1 MGHFNN
7 DQVSGGIWLVI
18 GLTITIA
25 SIRYGLGTLD
35 SPETGFMPFWAGLT
49 ITFFSFIGLILA
61 TIKQRKGV
69 AWKSI
74 LIGVHWGK
82 SLFVLGTLVAY
93 IVLLPIL
100 GFLICTILFLGFL
113 FRGVKPMGWGTV
125 IGGSILLALGAYGIF
140 EVWLQAQLPKGPWGF

>member
-7 DQVSGGIWLVI
+7 DQVSGAIWLVV
-18 GLTITIA
+18 GLTITVA
-25 SIRYGLGTLD
+25 SIGYGLGTLD
-35 SPETGFMPFWAGLT
+35 SPETGFMPFGAGLT
-49 ITFFSFIGLILA
+49 ITFFSFIGLIQA

-74 LIGVHWGK
+74 LSGVHWEK
-82 SLFVLGTLVAY
+82 SFFVLGALLAY

-125 IGGSILLALGAYGIF
+125 IGGSILLALGTYGIF